1 MKKLVWKK
9 LKEPSGETLTETLVA
24 LLIAALA
31 LVMLAGMISSTTR
44 IVTQSKTTMNAYYAE
59 NNMVAE
65 QGASEGTAY
74 ITLGL
79 VNGGTGESKQYSV
92 SVYRNNTLGNTPVV
106 SYRVPTPPPS
116 PTPTPSGGS

>member
-44 IVTQSKTTMNAYYAE
+44 IVTQSKTTMNSYYAE

-79 VNGGTGESKQYSV
+79 VNGFRLSE
-92 SVYRNNTLGNTPVV
+92 
-106 SYRVPTPPPS
+106 
-116 PTPTPSGGS
+116 

>member
-1 MKKLVWKK
+1 MKKLIWKK

-44 IVTQSKTTMNAYYAE
+44 IVSQSKTTMNAYYAE

-65 QGASEGTAY
+65 QGASESTAT
-74 ITLGL
+74 ITLEPDGA
-79 VNGGTGESKQYSV
+79 TGEKKTYSV
-92 SVYRNNTLGNTPVV
+92 SVYLNDTLGNTPVV
-106 SYRVPTPPPS
+106 SYRVPTPTPP
-116 PTPTPSGGS
+116 GGS

>member
-1 MKKLVWKK
+1 MNKQIIKKLNRQ
-9 LKEPSGETLTETLVA
+9 SGETLTETLVA

-44 IVTQSKTTMNAYYAE
+44 IVTRSRTTMNSYYAE

-79 VNGGTGESKQYSV
+79 VNGGTEESKQYSV
-92 SVYRNNTLGNTPVV
+92 SVYLNDTLGNTPVV

>member
-44 IVTQSKTTMNAYYAE
+44 IVTQSKTTMNSYYAE

-79 VNGGTGESKQYSV
+79 VNGGTAESKQYSV
-92 SVYRNNTLGNTPVV
+92 SVYLNDTLGNTPVV